1 MGGPASNPSLRTESL
16 STTTE
21 ASGHGDRALGLSEEA
36 TQHPQIEQ
44 EGDRGLYSAAAST
57 SGAHPP
63 RPLLNVMSAEEMALQ
78 QLASPDAFMRYGF
91 TLEGALAA
99 VRLYRSPFQVHRIA
113 SVP

>member
-1 MGGPASNPSLRTESL
+1 MGGPATNPSLRTESL

-21 ASGHGDRALGLSEEA
+21 ASGHGDRALLSEEA

-44 EGDRGLYSAAAST
+44 EGDRGLYSAST
-57 SGAHPP
+57 SGGAH
-63 RPLLNVMSAEEMALQ
+63 LHVMMSAEEMALQ

-99 VRLYRSPFQVHRIA
+99 VRSYGIPL
-113 SVP
+113 